1 MDRKKSI
8 LLRFLLI
15 IGLLIF
21 FYPNISDYINSFSQ
35 TTGIV
40 TYNEA
45 LSEFDTVEI
54 EKIRAAA
61 ITYNQKI
68 FEEKD
73 SLYNPALI
81 PDYEKMLNPFNDG
94 MMGSLVIDK
103 IGLNLPI
110 YHGVNEGVIQK
121 GIGHIPGTSLPIGG
135 ASTHAILST
144 HSGLPQARL
153 FTDLHKLVEGD
164 EFLLSILGKTIA
176 YEVDQITTVL
186 PKEVETLKVYEGGDY
201 ITLCTC
207 TPYGINT
214 HRLLVRGK
222 RIDKTDLI
230 GVEQIEEKAKYSSL
244 LSIGKLALI
253 FGLVLFV
260 FVTILKD
267 FYYFRKEKATT
278 NFDEGIL
285 ENGGS
290 DEKSI

>member
-15 IGLLIF
+15 AGLLIF
-21 FYPNISDYINSFSQ
+21 FYPNISDYVNSFSQ
-35 TTGIV
+35 TSGIV

-45 LSEFDTVEI
+45 LSEFDTVEV
-54 EKIRAAA
+54 EKIREAA
-61 ITYNQKI
+61 ISYNQKI
-68 FEEKD
+68 FQEKD
-73 SLYNPALI
+73 SLYNPELI
-81 PDYEKMLNPFNDG
+81 PNYETTLNPFNDG
-94 MMGSLVIDK
+94 MMGSLSIDK
-103 IGLNLPI
+103 IGVNLPI

-135 ASTHAILST
+135 TSTHAILST

-164 EFLLSILGKTIA
+164 EFFLSVLGKTIA

-222 RIDKTDLI
+222 RIDKAE
-230 GVEQIEEKAKYSSL
+230 GVSVEQIEEKAKYGIL
-244 LSIGKLALI
+244 LSVAKLALI
-253 FGLVLFV
+253 FGLILFV
-260 FVTILKD
+260 FVTIVKD
-267 FYYFRKEKATT
+267 IYYFRKEKATK
-278 NFDEGIL
+278 NSNEGIL
-285 ENGGS
+285 ENGGTNEES
-290 DEKSI
+290 T